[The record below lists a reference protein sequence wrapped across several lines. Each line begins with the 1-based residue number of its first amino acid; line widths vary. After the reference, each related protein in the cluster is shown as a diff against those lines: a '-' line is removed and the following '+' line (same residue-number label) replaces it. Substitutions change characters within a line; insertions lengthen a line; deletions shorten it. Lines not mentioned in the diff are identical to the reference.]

1 MSKRDVSDM
10 FTSML
15 GKPSGYR
22 ISFRRMAGSTAE
34 GALKGTVLVGKGVKL
49 LGYDIPKFI
58 LYDAAWGGFAE
69 GLGIREPR
77 ELRAP
82 WETEQ
87 IEEVENV
94 DSDERGVGV
103 EGENVVQHG
112 DVVETG
118 DVVERESVMA
128 REHVVVVENGDTTGR
143 EHVVG
148 NGGIVENG
156 RAVGR
161 GPVME
166 RDQGEGGERVV
177 AIEAV
182 AQVSLATWS
191 VLNLL
196 THSSLE
202 GFISVHAI

>member
-22 ISFRRMAGSTAE
+22 ISFGRIAGSTAE
-34 GALKGTVLVGKGVKL
+34 GAWKGTVLVGKGVKF
-49 LGYDIPKFI
+49 LGYDIPKSI

-77 ELRAP
+77 ELRATP

-94 DSDERGVGV
+94 GADASGDGV

-128 REHVVVVENGDTTGR
+128 REHVVVVVENGDTMGR

-156 RAVGR
+156 RAVGQGACGWRRESTER
-161 GPVME
+161 G
-166 RDQGEGGERVV
+166 GEGVV
-177 AIEAV
+177 ARLKV
-182 AQVSLATWS
+182 
-191 VLNLL
+191 
-196 THSSLE
+196 
-202 GFISVHAI
+202 